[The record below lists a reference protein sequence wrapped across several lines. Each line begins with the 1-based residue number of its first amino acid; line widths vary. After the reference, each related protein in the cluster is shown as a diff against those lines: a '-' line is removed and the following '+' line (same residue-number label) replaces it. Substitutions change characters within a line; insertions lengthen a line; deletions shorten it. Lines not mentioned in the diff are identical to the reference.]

1 MDSLDLATYMNTRN
15 TYANTRTKTDKTDK
29 PEEDDNTV
37 KNSKVRNTSG
47 TLGMN
52 DFLNLI
58 VEQLKNQDMTN
69 PMDSSQMMDQL
80 VQMATMQAMN
90 TFTDV
95 SLTTYSASL
104 VGKEVTVAEIDD
116 KGKISEVV
124 GVVTG
129 AGLYG
134 GEQVIFV
141 NDKTYT
147 LSQIMAVGKI
157 PKEEKPEDPDK
168 PDVDPPNTEGGGTN
182 GPDGA
187 NGSGDGGTN
196 GPDGAGGAGDGGT
209 NGPDGAGGSGDGGTN
224 GPDGADGS
232 GDGGTNGPDGA
243 DGSGGGSTNGSG
255 DGTNG
260 NGGED
265 SGTGV

>member
-168 PDVDPPNTEGGGTN
+168 PDVDPPNTEGGGTDPDVDPPN
-182 GPDGA
+182 TEGGGATDPDGA
-187 NGSGDGGTN
+187 NGSGEGGT
-196 GPDGAGGAGDGGT
+196 T
-209 NGPDGAGGSGDGGTN
+209 N
-224 GPDGADGS
+224 PDGADGS
-232 GDGGTNGPDGA
+232 GNGGTNGPDGA

>member
-37 KNSKVRNTSG
+37 KNSTVRNTSG
-47 TLGMN
+47 VLGMN

-168 PDVDPPNTEGGGTN
+168 PEVDPPNTEGGGTTDPDVDPPNTEGGGVTD
-182 GPDGA
+182 PDGA
-187 NGSGDGGTN
+187 NGSGEGGT
-196 GPDGAGGAGDGGT
+196 T
-209 NGPDGAGGSGDGGTN
+209 N
-224 GPDGADGS
+224 PDGADGS
-232 GDGGTNGPDGA
+232 GNGGTNGPDGA
-243 DGSGGGSTNGSG
+243 DGSGGGSTNGSDGTDGSG